1 MSKSRIDSVLK
12 KWEIM
17 NLIKL
22 AKDRDDALRE
32 ILRAATSDDP
42 NLRLASLSALLDV
55 VRGANW
61 RERKRILE
69 LGFDVLV
76 DALSTD
82 DPGVIWRTLEILA
95 TLLKNNPL
103 SGARLLKL
111 VRALMPLSETENVL
125 IWDGILKVVD
135 NVMAPYIDNETA
147 EELRNI
153 LQRGTRRE
161 AIIVAEI
168 LLETGAID
176 KNHWTVIVENV
187 AEALLS
193 GEPVLVDAGLVASV
207 KISKLPPVYPMDILI
222 KELFPALR
230 KLIADCN
237 DQIRKART
245 IEAFDRLRETLVR
258 YYRVRPREAQRA
270 AEELMSL
277 GLVDEALLI
286 SSAAGTTLA
295 SSWATYRG
303 RGRL

>member
-147 EELRNI
+147 EDLRNI

-207 KISKLPPVYPMDILI
+207 KISKLPPVYPMNILI

>member
-1 MSKSRIDSVLK
+1 MSQSRIDSVLK

-17 NLIKL
+17 NLIQL
-22 AKDRDDALRE
+22 ARDSDGALKE
-32 ILRAATSDDP
+32 ILGAIASEDP
-42 NLRLASLSALLDV
+42 DLRLASLSALLELV
-55 VRGANW
+55 QKANW

-82 DPGVIWRTLEILA
+82 DQGVIWRTLEILA

-111 VRALMPLSETENVL
+111 VRALMPLSETKNFL
-125 IWDGILKVVD
+125 LWDGILKVVD

-153 LQRGTRRE
+153 LQKGTRRE

-207 KISKLPPVYPMDILI
+207 KISKLPPVYPMDTLI